1 MSLLEIMNLPTRVQ
15 THDILIG
22 PEEPTGHLTQKYTNT
37 IIGRYANRLPV
48 GSFALD
54 RDGIHSVVSPQPNE
68 KPTVS
73 LHGGVKGFDQYDWEP
88 LVDPSASELY
98 TPAELATI
106 QTRVPASIIFR
117 RISEDGEEGYP
128 GRLLVEALIGLAMP
142 EGAPKQTA
150 DGGKEWNL
158 GSVLV
163 MYRAK
168 LLDEKKITP
177 INLTQ
182 VRTPHVVS
190 GFRDVHCT
198 TMRV

>member
-1 MSLLEIMNLPTRVQ
+1 M
-15 THDILIG
+15 IG
-22 PEEPTGHLTQKYTNT
+22 PEDPTGHITQKYTNT

-54 RDGIHSVVSPQPNE
+54 KNGIHSVVSPKPNE

-73 LHGGVKGFDQYDWEP
+73 LHGGVKGFDQYIWEP
-88 LVDPSASELY
+88 LPDPSASELF
-98 TPAELATI
+98 TPAELATM
-106 QTRVPASIIFR
+106 QTRIPASIIFR

-128 GRLLVEALIGLAMP
+128 GKLLIEALIGLAQP
-142 EGAPKQTA
+142 EGPPNPTA

-168 LLDEKKITP
+168 LLEDNKITP

-182 VRTPHVVS
+182 VGRSMDVCPWVV
-190 GFRDVHCT
+190 H
-198 TMRV
+198 